1 MKRKV
6 FTTAALIC
14 CFAICL
20 AAAIADLTGKWTGTL
35 KMQGEDDFPLSYSLK
50 VEGDKLTGSAHTPD
64 GEVNITDGKINGN
77 DFTFNVPI
85 HDGNV
90 PHVGKYYIDSV
101 GMDIT
106 INNTKFHSTLKRA
119 DK

>member
-35 KMQGEDDFPLSYSLK
+35 KMPGEDDFPLSYTFK
-50 VEGDKLTGSAHTPD
+50 VNKDTLTGTANTPEGVVD
-64 GEVNITDGKINGN
+64 ITDGKINDT
-77 DFTFNVPI
+77 DFTFNVPF
-85 HDGNV
+85 HDGKI
-90 PHVGKYYIDSV
+90 PHAGKYYVDSV
-101 GMDIT
+101 AMDIT
-106 INNTKFHSTLKRA
+106 IDNNKFHSTLKRT